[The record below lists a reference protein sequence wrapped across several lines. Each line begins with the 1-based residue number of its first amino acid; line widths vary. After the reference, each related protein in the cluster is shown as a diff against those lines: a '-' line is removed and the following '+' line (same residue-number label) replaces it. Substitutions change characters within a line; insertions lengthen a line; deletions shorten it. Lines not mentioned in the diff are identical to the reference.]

1 MKLNHGAGLINVNKI
16 TSLLKGCPAMAD
28 GFLLEQPVAFGE
40 FMRCNN
46 SISGGEETVGISWT
60 CSIS

>member
-1 MKLNHGAGLINVNKI
+1 MKLNHGAGLINVKRI
-16 TSLLKGCPAMAD
+16 TSLLKCCPAMDD

-46 SISGGEETVGISWT
+46 SISGGEETV
-60 CSIS
+60 